1 MANESVIID
10 IIPTI
15 PDGLIHGQ
23 EVPYGWAVRIHRW
36 LSDRSGQGIFR
47 KVKPLPRDTG
57 EPLEGSLWVSLEERR
72 ESAEAPQSKEI
83 YSNREFSFR
92 CARNITGWDCRWY
105 ESTVVE
111 VELPFQKRLPRDGEI
126 TYVLSVGVEDAS
138 GMELGSAQRSFANL
152 PTWCLWE
159 VELDRPG
166 GIEKVVNGRRIVAG
180 TRAAVYPG
188 DFTGEGRAGFLHLV
202 GSLYIAAYDA
212 TGKKFWDYDDPAG
225 APVYNSTNASV
236 GDINGDGRDEIIVMR
251 GKPPE
256 ARLEILE
263 GVTGRILK
271 SVLWPGNGEDMARW
285 HHGGNRGDMAYTY
298 DAKIYLADFR
308 GLGRPQDIVLQ
319 TGDENQALYTALNNE
334 LEVLWEFDV
343 RRQRQID
350 GGAGSHVAII
360 YDINGDG
367 EDEMLAGTY
376 MLSSGGEILWM
387 IPFEPLF
394 AGGGDNHIDGADI
407 GPVGEDRRIVVA
419 FPNNCVVADA
429 VSGEVLWKKGSDHGQ
444 VAYVRKLR
452 RDLPGNQI
460 IFSEKLNT
468 RRLFDA
474 QGKEINCTVGNGT
487 ERDWW
492 ADGEG
497 MHLWPIAESRL
508 VDWDGSGEQDQVVGS
523 LVLDRTGRCI
533 GVGEWTACPLVDEK
547 VWGST
552 VLQLRLNFNV
562 TRVRAF
568 SGVPIPPPGNKKLN
582 LPLEICNCID

>member
-1 MANESVIID
+1 MADQSVIVD

-15 PDGLIHGQ
+15 PDGLVHGR

-47 KVKPLPRDTG
+47 KVNPPPPETG
-57 EPLEGSLWVSLEERR
+57 EPLEGSLSVSLEEQ
-72 ESAEAPQSKEI
+72 EGPTDAPISRAI
-83 YSNREFSFR
+83 FTNRELPFH
-92 CARNITGWDCRWY
+92 CARDITGWDCRWY
-105 ESTVVE
+105 ESAVVE
-111 VELPFQKRLPRDGEI
+111 VEPPFQERLRRGGSI
-126 TYVLSVGVEDAS
+126 TYVLRVQVKDPS
-138 GMELGSAQRSFANL
+138 GMELGSAQLSFANL
-152 PTWCLWE
+152 PTWCLWD

-166 GIEKVVNGRRIVAG
+166 GIEKVVNRRRIVAG

-188 DFTGEGRAGFLHLV
+188 DFTGEGRAGFLHVV
-202 GSLYIAAYDA
+202 GNLHMAAYDA
-212 TGKKFWDYDDPAG
+212 TGRKLWDLSDPAG
-225 APVYNSTNASV
+225 VPVYNSTNANV
-236 GDINGDGRDEIIVMR
+236 GEINGDGRDEVIAMR

-263 GVTGRILK
+263 GTTGRTLR
-271 SVLWPGNGEDMARW
+271 SVPWPGNSEDLSRW

-298 DAKIYLADFR
+298 DAKIYLANFR
-308 GLGRPQDIVLQ
+308 GLGQPRDIVLQ
-319 TGDENQALYTALNNE
+319 TGDENQVLYTALNDE
-334 LEVLWEFDV
+334 LEALWEFDV

-350 GGAGSHVAII
+350 GGAGSHTPII

-367 EDEMLAGTY
+367 KDEMLAGTY
-376 MLSSGGEILWM
+376 MLNPEGKILWM
-387 IPFEPLF
+387 IPFEPIF
-394 AGGGDNHIDGADI
+394 AGGGDEHIDGADI
-407 GPVGEDRRIVVA
+407 GPVGEDNRVVVA

-429 VSGEVLWKKGSDHGQ
+429 LNGEVLWKKGSDHGQ

-474 QGKEINCTVGNGT
+474 KGKEIDCPVGNGS

-492 ADGEG
+492 AGGEG

-508 VDWDGSGEQDQVVGS
+508 VDWDGSGEQDQFVGS
-523 LVLDRTGRCI
+523 LVLDRNGRCI

-547 VWGST
+547 IWGST

-562 TRVRAF
+562 TRARAF
-568 SGVPIPPPGNKKLN
+568 SGIPIPPPGKKKLN
-582 LPLEICNCID
+582 LPLDICNCID